1 MREFLKAR
9 GFKMTPQ
16 RELIIRSFF
25 ELGKHVSVDELY
37 QKVRTCDGAVG
48 YSTVWRNLKL
58 ICRVGLAEEV
68 NIGDGIT
75 RYDRVTK
82 VPHGHLYCQKCKNL
96 VEFDVSKIVGALNS
110 VAKGNQFVADG
121 FKVEIHGYCRD
132 CHAGLKKD
140 DRKSLAGDGFKK
152 QPQRQASSG
161 KRGRQIT

>member
-37 QKVRTCDGAVG
+37 QKVRSHDKAVG

-58 ICRVGLAEEV
+58 ICRIGLAEEV
-68 NIGDGIT
+68 NVGDGIT

-82 VPHGHLYCQKCKNL
+82 TPHGHLYCQKCKSFT
-96 VEFDVSKIVGALNS
+96 EFDATAIVGIMNS
-110 VAKGNQFVADG
+110 VAKGNKFMADG
-121 FKVEIHGYCRD
+121 FKIEIHGYCRNCYPAD
-132 CHAGLKKD
+132 MQDAVSDNGGKKVRNASKKTGERGQK
-140 DRKSLAGDGFKK
+140 DR
-152 QPQRQASSG
+152 
-161 KRGRQIT
+161 